1 MFSNYISVGIVLC
14 VMADEVVEIFL
25 QYQLVS
31 DDSKASHTYLGFPY
45 CVAMMLGSVLLHL
58 IAEITMGAH
67 LYEPKTKKRGKTQQ
81 APSYEYY
88 QDVVIEAPKT
98 KPATYD
104 STILSEKL

>member
-1 MFSNYISVGIVLC
+1 
-14 VMADEVVEIFL
+14 
-25 QYQLVS
+25 
-31 DDSKASHTYLGFPY
+31 
-45 CVAMMLGSVLLHL
+45 
-58 IAEITMGAH
+58 MGAH